1 MVTVIVPIYN
11 TETYLCRCIDS
22 ILQSSYTDFELIL
35 VNDGSD
41 DCSSEICRRYCETDD
56 RIKLINQD
64 HKGASAARN
73 RGIEESHGEW
83 VVFVDAD
90 DFITHDFLELIV
102 QKCYQCYN
110 LLIFD
115 HIQLK
120 RKNKE
125 KNVIQSKAGDFC
137 IHTYG
142 KKDILPLIKNL
153 LYSRQ
158 LVKGGNTSL
167 ISPCAKAYKRSVI
180 DRYLIRF
187 PEDVVIGEDR
197 IFNLEYFIRIQSFA
211 YIEKVVYYV
220 EIREDSATHRF
231 NPDFLQN
238 DLQFQNYLKDILY
251 KECLFNIMEKAYYN
265 AVLFCMADVL
275 IKGIFNPYST
285 RYYYENYSLCRKMQK
300 NEIYKKAMEYNWKI
314 GSLPRRALLFFYNIE
329 CYGMVEWICKISY
342 RILDWMETL

>member
-1 MVTVIVPIYN
+1 M
-11 TETYLCRCIDS
+11 LFRS
-22 ILQSSYTDFELIL
+22 
-35 VNDGSD
+35 
-41 DCSSEICRRYCETDD
+41 
-56 RIKLINQD
+56 

-73 RGIEESHGEW
+73 RGIEECHGEW

-197 IFNLEYFIRIQSFA
+197 IFNLEYFIRIQSLDR
-211 YIEKVVYYV
+211 KSVV
-220 EIREDSATHRF
+220 
-231 NPDFLQN
+231 
-238 DLQFQNYLKDILY
+238 
-251 KECLFNIMEKAYYN
+251 
-265 AVLFCMADVL
+265 
-275 IKGIFNPYST
+275 
-285 RYYYENYSLCRKMQK
+285 
-300 NEIYKKAMEYNWKI
+300 
-314 GSLPRRALLFFYNIE
+314 
-329 CYGMVEWICKISY
+329 
-342 RILDWMETL
+342 